1 MKPTRIP
8 NFLAISF
15 LLIAPTLIQAQSA
28 VVGDI
33 GDAVSKM
40 SRIVLAIIT
49 GCGVWAG
56 LKLAKGDQDA
66 IPRLVM
72 CIAGAVTVGVAVAL
86 INFFKV

>member
-1 MKPTRIP
+1 MKKYWSKYLIFSLL
-8 NFLAISF
+8 FLASPIGLF
-15 LLIAPTLIQAQSA
+15 AQSA
-28 VVGDI
+28 VVSDI
-33 GDAVSKM
+33 TDAVGKL
-40 SRIVLAIIT
+40 SRIILAIIT

-72 CIAGAVTVGVAVAL
+72 CVAGAITVGLAVAL

>member
-1 MKPTRIP
+1 MKPTKQ
-8 NFLAISF
+8 F
-15 LLIAPTLIQAQSA
+15 LLFISLICLPTLILAQSA
-28 VVGDI
+28 VVGEI
-33 GDAVSKM
+33 SDAVGKL
-40 SRIVLAIIT
+40 SRIVLAVIT

-72 CIAGAVTVGVAVAL
+72 CVAGAITVGVAVAL

>member
-1 MKPTRIP
+1 MLKKYSVSL
-8 NFLAISF
+8 FGF
-15 LLIAPTLIQAQSA
+15 LLLLPLAVNAQSA
-28 VVGDI
+28 VISDI
-33 GDAVSKM
+33 GEAINKL
-40 SRIVLAIIT
+40 SRILLVVIT

-72 CIAGAVTVGVAVAL
+72 CVAGAIVVGVAVAL

>member
-1 MKPTRIP
+1 MKTNLNKYI
-8 NFLAISF
+8 
-15 LLIAPTLIQAQSA
+15 LLNSLLTGMPVILFAQSA
-28 VVGDI
+28 VVSDI
-33 GDAVSKM
+33 TDAVGKL
-40 SRIVLAIIT
+40 SRIVLVIIT

-72 CIAGAVTVGVAVAL
+72 CIAGAVTVGLAVAL

>member
-1 MKPTRIP
+1 MLKKAKVAMMSLYL
-8 NFLAISF
+8 FLMPLMAN
-15 LLIAPTLIQAQSA
+15 AQSA
-28 VVGDI
+28 VISDI
-33 GDAVSKM
+33 GEAINKL
-40 SRIVLAIIT
+40 SRILLVVIT

-72 CIAGAVTVGVAVAL
+72 CVAGAIVVGVAVAL